1 MFRLQLIATSF
12 LLIAGLTAVQAEASG
27 RYLLGAQDR
36 ITIRVYDLRRNT
48 GEAYAWSAL
57 NGEFG
62 VGADGSVSLPLI
74 GRVQASGGTTN
85 DLADAIG
92 RLLKQTADLTETP
105 AASVEVTK
113 YRPFYV
119 TGAVKQPGKY
129 EYQPNLSVLQAVSTA
144 EGLVRAADLRLIQ
157 REVVTAS
164 GDLRSLAA
172 EHIALETKLT
182 RLDAEVEARDSIV
195 FSEGLRAQATDPR
208 IEQAMRGE
216 RQIFETRRNS
226 LRAELAALE
235 QLKANYRQELVALDA
250 KGKSLD
256 RQIDLIRRELDL
268 VNDLVAKGLTITP
281 RKLAAEQSQA
291 SYESNR
297 LDVQVATLRAQQ
309 SLSQADR
316 DGIELQS
323 RFRREALSEIAET
336 RLRLNQNEERAHTAE
351 RLVADA
357 EAQMLGSD
365 GISELLVPSYEI
377 SRMTSSGMTTWGA
390 QEEDLV
396 EPGDVVQVIIVRQRT
411 KSSSNRG
418 EAASTAPQRVSES
431 NPVDTPSPNAT
442 PPMSGSRKTP
452 AGEAPGLKP

>member
-1 MFRLQLIATSF
+1 MFRLRRVATSVF
-12 LLIAGLTAVQAEASG
+12 LVAGLTAARAEAPG

-48 GEAYAWSAL
+48 GEAYAWTAL

-62 VGADGSVSLPLI
+62 VGADGAVSLPLI

-85 DLADAIG
+85 NLAEAIG

-105 AASVEVTK
+105 AASVEVAK

-119 TGAVKQPGKY
+119 TGAVQQPGKY

-144 EGLVRAADLRLIQ
+144 EGLVRAADLRTVQ
-157 REVVTAS
+157 REVVTAG

-172 EHIALETKLT
+172 EHVALETKLT
-182 RLDAEVEARDSIV
+182 RLDAEIAGRDSVV
-195 FSEGLRAQATDPR
+195 FGEGLRAQAADPR
-208 IEQAMRGE
+208 VEQAMRGE

-256 RQIDLIRRELDL
+256 RQVELIRRELDL

-291 SYESNR
+291 SYESSR

-323 RFRREALSEIAET
+323 RFRRDALSEIAET
-336 RLRLNQNEERAHTAE
+336 RLRLNQNEERARTTE

-357 EAQMLGSD
+357 EALMLGSD

-377 SRMTSSGMTTWGA
+377 SRATGSGSATWRA
-390 QEEDLV
+390 QEDDLV
-396 EPGDVVQVIIVRQRT
+396 EPGDVVRVTIVRQRV
-411 KSSSNRG
+411 KSASGRG
-418 EAASTAPQRVSES
+418 EAASTAPQRVSEGG
-431 NPVDTPSPNAT
+431 PAETPGPDAT
-442 PPMSGSRKTP
+442 PPSGGARRAP
-452 AGEAPGLKP
+452 AAKAPGPKP